1 VALHPLLGVGGTGV
15 EPPAPETS
23 PPAPGGVPPAPTEAP
38 PDPLGIPATP
48 IGIPPAP
55 RGTLPAPT
63 VSPPVPDGDAP
74 DPKAPPFSESITVSL
89 DCAMTLRHSLCLTA
103 VLVVP
108 NLTGCTRAFTRQA
121 LDDHPGRD
129 TAFAQ
134 RQPSEHSDTSSITPA
149 PDPSVSP
156 PTLFDDARW
165 TNDAKQPRALPG
177 ADPTAPKERR
187 RWPPGSR

>member
-1 VALHPLLGVGGTGV
+1 MPLLFNF
-15 EPPAPETS
+15 PA
-23 PPAPGGVPPAPTEAP
+23 V
-38 PDPLGIPATP
+38 
-48 IGIPPAP
+48 
-55 RGTLPAPT
+55 
-63 VSPPVPDGDAP
+63 
-74 DPKAPPFSESITVSL
+74 SESITVSL
-89 DCAMTLRHSLCLTA
+89 DRAMTLRHSLCLTA

-134 RQPSEHSDTSSITPA
+134 RPPSDHSDRSITPV

-165 TNDAKQPRALPG
+165 TNDVKQPRALP
-177 ADPTAPKERR
+177 ADDPTAPKERR